1 MNPEPL
7 PPPSKVPKS
16 GVTKVPVETIW
27 MVAIGKSSTE
37 VIRPFGT
44 VVALTTGVVVDGA
57 VDPVVEG
64 VSPLWQAIN
73 TAASNVN
80 FSLCFT
86 VLP

>member
-7 PPPSKVPKS
+7 PPPSKIPKS

-27 MVAIGKSSTE
+27 MVAIGRSSTD
-37 VIRPFGT
+37 VMRPSGA
-44 VVALTTGVVVDGA
+44 VVVVTTGVVVGS
-57 VDPVVEG
+57 VVEG

-73 TAASNVN
+73 TVARNVN